1 MASPTAGKADKDSI
15 RVHGNNPHVGF
26 HMRVY
31 EAKITYS
38 LVSLG
43 DDVVL
48 DRPEK
53 VAAYLE
59 SAYAEN
65 PMQEAFFTVLLDRK
79 NHPLGRHMVT
89 LGTLT
94 SSLVHCRETFRAAI
108 VGGAASIVVSHNHP
122 SGDPRPSSADLSVTR
137 QLRDASQIIG
147 IDLVDHVI
155 VGEKAADPTGKGYYS
170 FREAGII

>member
-1 MASPTAGKADKDSI
+1 
-15 RVHGNNPHVGF
+15 
-26 HMRVY
+26 MRVY
-31 EAKITYS
+31 EAKLVYS

-43 DDVVL
+43 EEVTL

-65 PMQEAFFTVLLDRK
+65 PLQEAFYVVLLDRK

-108 VGGAASIVVSHNHP
+108 VGGAAGIAVSHNHP
-122 SGDPRPSSADLSVTR
+122 SGCPQPSSADLSVTR
-137 QLRDASQIIG
+137 ALREASQIIG

-155 VGEKAADPTGKGYYS
+155 VGDKAADPAGRGYYS
-170 FREAGII
+170 FREAGLI

>member
-1 MASPTAGKADKDSI
+1 
-15 RVHGNNPHVGF
+15 
-26 HMRVY
+26 MRVF
-31 EAKITYS
+31 EAKLVYS

-43 DDVVL
+43 EEVTL
-48 DRPEK
+48 DTPEK